1 MIELTEGEALAAR
14 TQLAEGCHRM
24 KELLNGLLDSKGRVA
39 EEVHAI
45 RKLGKSLR
53 GGFTLFR
60 LDKSAA
66 LEIQAIGRL
75 LAGPRDA
82 VSRQNTWNKL
92 EWNADPSLAAAIAGL
107 LEIHVHSAARRPP
120 QETVA
125 WACARVDAAIAGLD
139 SLPPTELAQRIA
151 GGLDKLEKRVIKRC
165 HRLDH
170 RAEEDFHEA
179 RKSLKAWLGAVG
191 FLPEGTLNCHPLLHE
206 MAEFLGDENDLATL
220 SAWLDEHG
228 FTKRF
233 APDLRKSMHSAR
245 RKLQKRAIR
254 DATQLAKSGR
264 IGHPPETA
272 PPQAPEGP
280 AS

>member
-1 MIELTEGEALAAR
+1 MIEMTEDGAMAAR
-14 TQLAEGCHRM
+14 RQLADGCQRM

-60 LDKSAA
+60 LDQSAA
-66 LEIQAIGRL
+66 LEIQVIGRL

-92 EWNADPSLAAAIAGL
+92 EWNADPALAVAIGGL
-107 LEIHVHSAARRPP
+107 LDIHVHSAARRPP
-120 QETVA
+120 QETVD
-125 WACARVDAAIAGLD
+125 WAIARVDAAISALD
-139 SLPPTELAQRIA
+139 SVPSGELARRIST
-151 GGLDKLEKRVIKRC
+151 GLGKLRKRVLKRC
-165 HRLDH
+165 RRLDH

-179 RKSLKAWLGAVG
+179 RKALKAWLGAVG
-191 FLPEGTLNCHPLLHE
+191 FLPEGMLGCDPLLQE

-233 APDLRKSMHSAR
+233 APDLRKALHTAR
-245 RKLQKRAIR
+245 RRLQKRAIR
-254 DATQLAKSGR
+254 DAAKLAKCGG
-264 IGHPPETA
+264 IGH
-272 PPQAPEGP
+272 APEPVAEVP
-280 AS
+280 AA